1 MFMRLASI
9 FALGLTG
16 GCVTNISGKAAEKCA
31 PVKDI
36 AEIYAECVQGTTA
49 EMQAKNRNTARILAA
64 GLGGAAQ
71 TPSSP
76 PYPAAPSR
84 PAGFLQ
90 RSYVSGFNKICIY
103 NELGSERAVTI
114 GSTQMCP
121 LSNR

>member
-1 MFMRLASI
+1 MMFGRLASV
-9 FALGLTG
+9 FALTLVG

-31 PVKDI
+31 PVADTP
-36 AEIYAECVQGTTA
+36 EIYAECVRGTSA
-49 EMQAKNRNTARILAA
+49 EMQAKNKNTARILAA

-71 TPSSP
+71 TPSPSYSAP
-76 PYPAAPSR
+76 PR
-84 PAGFLQ
+84 QGGFLQ

-121 LSNR
+121 LSN